1 MVLIC
6 KEKKIRILEQMF
18 DILLFLLYIL
28 DKEEIE
34 MAKYS
39 AEELS
44 SRINDLELDDD
55 VKISLMEDIT
65 DSVSTGESE
74 ELASVRAELEKA
86 KADYEELKEKYKAR
100 FLQAVEIEKE
110 KEVKDDDLE
119 EKEVIDV
126 KEL

>member
-1 MVLIC
+1 
-6 KEKKIRILEQMF
+6 
-18 DILLFLLYIL
+18 
-28 DKEEIE
+28 

-44 SRINDLELDDD
+44 SRINDLDLDDD

-74 ELASVRAELEKA
+74 ELTSLREEMEKV
-86 KADYEELKEKYKAR
+86 KSEYEELKEKYKAR
-100 FLQAVEIEKE
+100 FLQAVETEE
-110 KEVKDDDLE
+110 PEEVKDDDLK

>member
-1 MVLIC
+1 
-6 KEKKIRILEQMF
+6 
-18 DILLFLLYIL
+18 
-28 DKEEIE
+28 

-44 SRINDLELDDD
+44 SRINELELDDE

-65 DSVSTGESE
+65 DSVSPDESE

-100 FLQAVEIEKE
+100 FLKAVESEEKE
-110 KEVKDDDLE
+110 EVKDEDLE

>member
-1 MVLIC
+1 
-6 KEKKIRILEQMF
+6 
-18 DILLFLLYIL
+18 
-28 DKEEIE
+28 

-44 SRINDLELDDD
+44 SRVNDLELDDE

-65 DSVSTGESE
+65 DSVSPDESE

-100 FLQAVEIEKE
+100 FLKAVESEEEKE
-110 KEVKDDDLE
+110 EVEEDLE

>member
-1 MVLIC
+1 
-6 KEKKIRILEQMF
+6 
-18 DILLFLLYIL
+18 
-28 DKEEIE
+28 

-65 DSVSTGESE
+65 DSVSPDESE
-74 ELASVRAELEKA
+74 ELASLKAEVEKA
-86 KADYEELKEKYKAR
+86 HADYEEIKEKYKPR
-100 FLQAVEIEKE
+100 FLKAVETEE
-110 KEVKDDDLE
+110 EVKDEDLE

>member
-1 MVLIC
+1 
-6 KEKKIRILEQMF
+6 
-18 DILLFLLYIL
+18 
-28 DKEEIE
+28 

-44 SRINDLELDDD
+44 SRINDLDLDDE

-65 DSVSTGESE
+65 DSVSSDESE
-74 ELASVRAELEKA
+74 ELAGLKAEIEKVHT
-86 KADYEELKEKYKAR
+86 DYEDLKEKYKAR
-100 FLQAVEIEKE
+100 FLKAVESEKE
-110 KEVKDDDLE
+110 DEDLE

>member
-1 MVLIC
+1 
-6 KEKKIRILEQMF
+6 
-18 DILLFLLYIL
+18 
-28 DKEEIE
+28 

-44 SRINDLELDDD
+44 SRVNELELDDE

-65 DSVSTGESE
+65 DSVSRDESE
-74 ELASVRAELEKA
+74 ELASIKAELEKA
-86 KADYEELKEKYKAR
+86 KADYDELKEKYKAR
-100 FLQAVEIEKE
+100 FLKAVEDE
-110 KEVKDDDLE
+110 EVKDEVEDEDLE

>member
-1 MVLIC
+1 
-6 KEKKIRILEQMF
+6 
-18 DILLFLLYIL
+18 
-28 DKEEIE
+28 

-44 SRINDLELDDD
+44 SRVNELELDDE

-65 DSVSTGESE
+65 DSVSPDESE
-74 ELASVRAELEKA
+74 ELALVKAELEKA

-100 FLQAVEIEKE
+100 FLKAVESDEEEKE
-110 KEVKDDDLE
+110 DTEDLE

>member
-1 MVLIC
+1 
-6 KEKKIRILEQMF
+6 
-18 DILLFLLYIL
+18 
-28 DKEEIE
+28 

-44 SRINDLELDDD
+44 SRVNELELDDD

-65 DSVSTGESE
+65 DSVSPDESE
-74 ELASVRAELEKA
+74 ELAGIKAELEKS

-100 FLQAVEIEKE
+100 FLKAVESDEEKE
-110 KEVKDDDLE
+110 EQEDLE

>member
-1 MVLIC
+1 
-6 KEKKIRILEQMF
+6 
-18 DILLFLLYIL
+18 
-28 DKEEIE
+28 

-65 DSVSTGESE
+65 DSVSPDESE

-100 FLQAVEIEKE
+100 FLKAVESDEEEKE
-110 KEVKDDDLE
+110 DTEDLE

>member
-1 MVLIC
+1 
-6 KEKKIRILEQMF
+6 
-18 DILLFLLYIL
+18 
-28 DKEEIE
+28 

-44 SRINDLELDDD
+44 SRVNDLDLDDE

-65 DSVSTGESE
+65 DSVSPDESE
-74 ELASVRAELEKA
+74 ELAGVRAELEKA

-100 FLQAVEIEKE
+100 FLKAVESEEEKE
-110 KEVKDDDLE
+110 EVEEDLE

>member
-1 MVLIC
+1 
-6 KEKKIRILEQMF
+6 
-18 DILLFLLYIL
+18 
-28 DKEEIE
+28 

-44 SRINDLELDDD
+44 SRVNELELDDE

-65 DSVSTGESE
+65 DSVSPDESE
-74 ELASVRAELEKA
+74 ELAGVKTELEKA

-100 FLQAVEIEKE
+100 FLKAVESEEKE
-110 KEVKDDDLE
+110 EPEELE

>member
-1 MVLIC
+1 
-6 KEKKIRILEQMF
+6 
-18 DILLFLLYIL
+18 
-28 DKEEIE
+28 

-65 DSVSTGESE
+65 DSVSPDESE
-74 ELASVRAELEKA
+74 ELASLKAELEKS

-100 FLQAVEIEKE
+100 FLKAVESDEEEKVE
-110 KEVKDDDLE
+110 DEDLE

>member
-1 MVLIC
+1 
-6 KEKKIRILEQMF
+6 
-18 DILLFLLYIL
+18 
-28 DKEEIE
+28 

-65 DSVSTGESE
+65 DSVSPDESE

-100 FLQAVEIEKE
+100 FLKAVESEE
-110 KEVKDDDLE
+110 EEVKDEDLE

>member
-1 MVLIC
+1 
-6 KEKKIRILEQMF
+6 
-18 DILLFLLYIL
+18 
-28 DKEEIE
+28 

-44 SRINDLELDDD
+44 SRINELELDDD

-65 DSVSTGESE
+65 DSVTPDESE
-74 ELASVRAELEKA
+74 ELATLKGEVEKA
-86 KADYEELKEKYKAR
+86 HADYEELKEKYKAR
-100 FLQAVEIEKE
+100 FLKAVDTEEE
-110 KEVKDDDLE
+110 KEVKDEELE

>member
-1 MVLIC
+1 
-6 KEKKIRILEQMF
+6 
-18 DILLFLLYIL
+18 
-28 DKEEIE
+28 

-44 SRINDLELDDD
+44 SRINELELDDE

-65 DSVSTGESE
+65 DSVSPDESE
-74 ELASVRAELEKA
+74 ELANLKAEIEKTHA
-86 KADYEELKEKYKAR
+86 EYEELKEKYKVR
-100 FLQAVEIEKE
+100 FLKAVESDEEEKIEDE
-110 KEVKDDDLE
+110 DLE

>member
-1 MVLIC
+1 
-6 KEKKIRILEQMF
+6 
-18 DILLFLLYIL
+18 
-28 DKEEIE
+28 

-44 SRINDLELDDD
+44 SRVNDLELDDE

-65 DSVSTGESE
+65 DSVSPDESE
-74 ELASVRAELEKA
+74 ELASLKTELEKA
-86 KADYEELKEKYKAR
+86 HADYEELKEKYKAR
-100 FLQAVEIEKE
+100 FLKAVESDEEKE
-110 KEVKDDDLE
+110 EVEDDLE

>member
-1 MVLIC
+1 
-6 KEKKIRILEQMF
+6 
-18 DILLFLLYIL
+18 
-28 DKEEIE
+28 

-65 DSVSTGESE
+65 DSVSPDESE

-86 KADYEELKEKYKAR
+86 KADYEELKEKYKSR
-100 FLQAVEIEKE
+100 FLQAVETEE
-110 KEVKDDDLE
+110 VEEVKDDDLE
-119 EKEVIDV
+119 EKEVIDI

>member
-1 MVLIC
+1 
-6 KEKKIRILEQMF
+6 
-18 DILLFLLYIL
+18 
-28 DKEEIE
+28 

-65 DSVSTGESE
+65 DSVSPDESE
-74 ELASVRAELEKA
+74 ELASLKAELEKA

-100 FLQAVEIEKE
+100 FLQAVETEE
-110 KEVKDDDLE
+110 EEVKDEDLE

>member
-1 MVLIC
+1 
-6 KEKKIRILEQMF
+6 
-18 DILLFLLYIL
+18 
-28 DKEEIE
+28 

-44 SRINDLELDDD
+44 SRINELDLDDD

-65 DSVSTGESE
+65 DSVSPDESE
-74 ELASVRAELEKA
+74 ELAGIKAELEK
-86 KADYEELKEKYKAR
+86 KAAELEELKEKYKAR
-100 FLQAVEIEKE
+100 FLKAVESDEEEKE
-110 KEVKDDDLE
+110 DTEDLE